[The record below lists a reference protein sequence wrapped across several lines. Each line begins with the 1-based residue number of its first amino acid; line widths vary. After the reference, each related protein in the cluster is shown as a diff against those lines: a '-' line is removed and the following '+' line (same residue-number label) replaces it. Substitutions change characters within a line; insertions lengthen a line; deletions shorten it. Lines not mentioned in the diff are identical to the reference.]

1 MLQSLRTNSLFEKLI
16 REEYEKKK
24 HHMLSNSLYEAMDI
38 ANAANLAKSGA
49 DSVPSLPAG
58 TGAGTLATVGAA
70 NLPAATPKFKSKL
83 VTSTAVKD
91 PNYKMKNPW
100 KDKTAMA
107 ILKKLGAKPF
117 EFTGFEDQFELVVPQ
132 GDSLTDRLRFNKD
145 GEVYSGTYGGY
156 LSWAVKGSDIELRV
170 QSIVNKIAGKMVVLG
185 RLTPASGKFPV
196 KFIPDAN
203 LTKEVNRINT
213 IPSAASKKQQ
223 GKAADQI
230 QGWLDW
236 AGFIPVVG
244 DAIDLINGIWYF
256 SRGKWFD
263 GLFSMIAIIPLVG
276 SFLKLGAKG
285 LRKAA
290 MKIGRIAGKFDNVD
304 DLIRIGH
311 PDDLAELWSHWVK
324 KELIKPDELM
334 KLHSGLL
341 KFKTMFASKGF
352 KFWVKGALHLAPGG
366 SLVEREAMEAIDDA
380 VEFFEKQ
387 SNGTELALQALGK
400 GAKAAETPG
409 KKIAKNLVK
418 GSKTKDASQILQK
431 MINKGVFKGGYVA
444 AEAAKPGFKKLIAAY
459 FRTKRIPNLLRLNEI
474 VRNNMLEKMMQGFL
488 KKFSTDTKSYAALF
502 KTTLGNKVMVTEITE
517 KLAKNP
523 EIIEALK
530 AVIPN
535 ATKKDISE
543 MVSGWFI
550 DNTGKILPTER
561 LVGSFNVIFST
572 SKGAFDDICELIL
585 EKALT
590 NGNYI
595 FTTYMSS
602 TARQLGNYFTRNTDG
617 LVKTLGNEFAAQF
630 LSVRKWADI
639 LMSETEDM
647 AEWVHTAI
655 DPKSYY
661 APGTIN
667 ALPTV
672 DSDNPLNTSW
682 YNPLGMVA
690 KISKGMQTIWKNTS
704 DDEKNGLIFE
714 TIFQPTLE
722 ELRTSKILTTPAGQL
737 LKRSIQ
743 DHVSM
748 GEVALSKTLG
758 ASTLGQALAKTK
770 GYNPSKIDRGTNKIY
785 QADQR

>member
-1 MLQSLRTNSLFEKLI
+1 MLHVLRTNTLFERIIL
-16 REEYEKKK
+16 EEYNNKKQQ
-24 HHMLSNSLYEAMDI
+24 LLTNSLHEDIDI
-38 ANAANLAKSGA
+38 ANAASIAQSGA
-49 DSVPSLPAG
+49 ASVPKLPAG
-58 TGAGTLATVGAA
+58 TRSGTLATVGSAS
-70 NLPAATPKFKSKL
+70 LPAATPKFKSKL
-83 VTSTAVKD
+83 VTRSLIKD

-100 KDKTAMA
+100 KNKNAMEV
-107 ILKKLGAKPF
+107 LKKLGAKPF
-117 EFTGFEDQFELVVPQ
+117 EFIGSEDQFELVVPQ
-132 GDSLTDRLRFNKD
+132 GTSLTDRLRFNED

-156 LSWAVKGSDIELRV
+156 LSWVVKGGEIELRV

-185 RLTPASGKFPV
+185 RLVPASGEYPV

-203 LTKEVNRINT
+203 LTKEVNRVNS
-213 IPSAASKKQQ
+213 IPSAATQKQQ
-223 GKAADQI
+223 NKRADQI

-244 DAIDLINGIWYF
+244 DALDLLNGIWYF
-256 SRGKWFD
+256 SKGKWFD
-263 GLFSMIAIIPLVG
+263 GLFSIIAIYPLVG
-276 SFLKLGAKG
+276 SFLSLGAKS

-290 MKIGRIAGKFDNVD
+290 QKIGRIAGKFDNVD
-304 DLIRIGH
+304 DLIRHGH
-311 PDDLAELWSHWVK
+311 PDDLAELWSYWLK

-341 KFKTMFASKGF
+341 KFKQMFASKGF

-366 SLVEREAMEAIDDA
+366 TLIEREAMEAIDDA

-400 GAKAAETPG
+400 GSKAAETPG
-409 KKIAKNLVK
+409 KKIAKNLVQ

-431 MINKGVFKGGYVA
+431 MMNKGIFKGGYVA
-444 AEAAKPGFKKLIAAY
+444 ADAAKPGFKKLVAAY
-459 FRTKRIPNLLRLNEI
+459 LRTKRIPNLLKLNEVI
-474 VRNNMLEKMMQGFL
+474 RNNMLEKMMQGFL
-488 KKFSTDTKSYAALF
+488 KKFGTDTKSYAALF
-502 KTTLGNKVMVTEITE
+502 KTTLGNKAMITEITE

-523 EIIEALK
+523 KIIEALTN
-530 AVIPN
+530 VVPN

-561 LVGSFNVIFST
+561 LVGSFNVILST
-572 SKGAFDDICELIL
+572 SKGAFDDIRELIL

-602 TARQLGNYFTRNTDG
+602 TAKQLGNYFTRNTDG
-617 LVKTLGNEFAAQF
+617 LVKTLGKEAAAQ
-630 LSVRKWADI
+630 LGSVRKWADI
-639 LMSETEDM
+639 AMSEIEDM
-647 AEWVHTAI
+647 TEWAHTLL
-655 DPKSYY
+655 DPSSYY
-661 APGTIN
+661 ASGTIN

-690 KISKGMQTIWKNTS
+690 KISKGMQAIWKNTP

-758 ASTLGQALAKTK
+758 ASTLGKTLTKTK
-770 GYNPSKIDRGTNKIY
+770 GYDPSKIDRGSNKIY
-785 QADQR
+785 QSNER